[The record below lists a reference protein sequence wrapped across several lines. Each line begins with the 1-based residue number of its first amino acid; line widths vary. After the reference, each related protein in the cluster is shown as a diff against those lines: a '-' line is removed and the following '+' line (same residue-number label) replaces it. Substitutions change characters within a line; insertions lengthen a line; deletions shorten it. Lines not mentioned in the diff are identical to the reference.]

1 MQGTSLSIFFFNHL
15 FISISCGDDHVA
27 LLFVLSSSWSKLATA
42 FNTHCQTLKGN
53 WMVEDGRG
61 VDGGGGGGGREKVC
75 DIYIMER
82 GFTLHWLV
90 CWKKE
95 TVKVSSP
102 YKADVT
108 PGFHDVSLRKL
119 FKHAVQGVKSLAFQT
134 EHTESVSCVLPKSS
148 FHLFQCHEG
157 LLICM
162 RCCVFLLR
170 FVKGKGKKFSLT
182 CFYMRN
188 TSSLSYQSD
197 FWSCKH
203 INECIKIPYLIVRQS
218 IVNLYQTMLRY

>member
-1 MQGTSLSIFFFNHL
+1 
-15 FISISCGDDHVA
+15 
-27 LLFVLSSSWSKLATA
+27 
-42 FNTHCQTLKGN
+42 
-53 WMVEDGRG
+53 MVGEGWW
-61 VDGGGGGGGREKVC
+61 GGGGGGGGGGSVWY
-75 DIYIMER
+75 IYIMER
-82 GFTLHWLV
+82 GFTLHWPV

-182 CFYMRN
+182 CFYII
-188 TSSLSYQSD
+188 
-197 FWSCKH
+197 WG
-203 INECIKIPYLIVRQS
+203 IPAHYLIKVIFDHANILMNVS
-218 IVNLYQTMLRY
+218 KYCI